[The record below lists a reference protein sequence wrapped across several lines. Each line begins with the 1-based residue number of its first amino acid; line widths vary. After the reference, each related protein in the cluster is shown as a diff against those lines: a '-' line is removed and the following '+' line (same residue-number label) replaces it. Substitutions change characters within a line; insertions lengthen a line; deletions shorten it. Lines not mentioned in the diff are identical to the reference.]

1 MSTTLQ
7 AERHYLP
14 QDLVVDDWA
23 SVSIY
28 FTELLDRHLSS
39 KEELQRWLL
48 DLSELEAALSEEG
61 GWRYIRMT
69 LDTRS
74 AAASKRYEDFTSEV
88 LPPVETWT
96 DKLQRKLMASPLTEQ
111 LSGEGYPV
119 YLRGIREQLRIFREA
134 NVPIQ
139 AELRNMAQEYGTTI
153 GAMSV
158 LWEGKEITLPKAAAI
173 LEDTDRARR
182 EQAYRLI
189 AARRA
194 QDRDKLDALFDR
206 MVERR
211 HTIALNSGFANY
223 RDHMYSAMGRFD
235 HSPADAR
242 AFHAAVEAEVV
253 PLVSELQQERQRSL
267 RLETLRPWDLA
278 VDTTGLPPL
287 KPFSEP
293 KQLIDLTIDVF
304 GRLDP
309 YFAHCIRTM
318 QANGRLDLAS
328 RDGKAPGGYNYPLYE
343 SGAPF
348 IFMNAVGTTDD
359 VTTMLHEGG
368 HAVHSFLTHPLP
380 ITGFKSFPS
389 EVAEL
394 ASMSMELLTMEHWDR
409 IYPDSAECQ
418 RAKREQLERVITIL
432 PWVATVDAFQHWLYE
447 NPGHS
452 HAERTEAWIATHQ
465 RFSGNVVDWS
475 GLENERAF
483 LWQKQLHI
491 FEVPFYYIE
500 YGIAQL
506 GAIGIWRNAKR
517 DAAWAVGQYIN
528 ALKLGYT
535 RPLPDIY
542 AAAGVPFSMQATHVR
557 DLMAAVGSE
566 LRTLRTA

>member
-1 MSTTLQ
+1 MSSTLQ
-7 AERHYLP
+7 AHRRFLPKDLAIDTWSSVDTYFNELFER
-14 QDLVVDDWA
+14 
-23 SVSIY
+23 SIP
-28 FTELLDRHLSS
+28 S
-39 KEELQRWLL
+39 KEDLQRWLF
-48 DLSELEAALSEEG
+48 DLSELEAALGEEG

-69 LDTRS
+69 LDTRDV
-74 AAASKRYEDFTSEV
+74 AAGKRYEDFTSGM
-88 LPPVETWT
+88 LPHVETWT
-96 DKLQRKLMASPLTEQ
+96 DKLQRKLMASPFTEQ
-111 LSGEGYPV
+111 FSGEGFPV

-139 AELRNMAQEYGTTI
+139 AELRTMAQQYGSTI
-153 GAMSV
+153 GAMTV
-158 LWEGKEITLPKAAAI
+158 KWEGKDITLPKAASI
-173 LEDTDRARR
+173 LEEADRAKR
-182 EQAYRLI
+182 EQAFRLI

-194 QDRDKLDALFDR
+194 QDREKLDVLFDG

-211 HTIALNSGFANY
+211 HSIALNSGFANY
-223 RDHMYSAMGRFD
+223 RDNMYSALGRFD

-242 AFHAAVEAEVV
+242 AFHAAVESEVV
-253 PLVSELQQERQRSL
+253 PLVSRLEQERKRSL
-267 RLETLRPWDLA
+267 GLDALRPWDLA

-287 KPFSEP
+287 KPFSDP
-293 KQLIDLTIDVF
+293 QQLIDLTVDVF

-309 YFAHCIRTM
+309 YFAECIRTM

-394 ASMSMELLTMEHWDR
+394 ASMSMELLTMEHWDL
-409 IYPDSAECQ
+409 IYPDQAECR

-447 NPGHS
+447 HPAHTRE
-452 HAERTEAWIATHQ
+452 ERTSAWVATHQ
-465 RFSGNVVDWS
+465 RFGGTVVDWS
-475 GLENERAF
+475 GLEDERAM

-517 DAAWAVGQYIN
+517 DQAGAVCQYIN

-535 RPLPDIY
+535 RPLPAIY
-542 AAAGVPFSMQATHVR
+542 AAAGVPFSMEASHVR
-557 DLMAAVGSE
+557 ELMDTVTRELDA
-566 LRTLRTA
+566 LRTP

>member
-7 AERHYLP
+7 AERRYLP
-14 QDLVVDDWA
+14 QALVVDDWA
-23 SVSIY
+23 SVSSY
-28 FTELLDRHLSS
+28 FTELLDRPLSS
-39 KEELQRWLL
+39 KEALQRWLL

-69 LDTRS
+69 LDTRD

-96 DKLQRKLMASPLTEQ
+96 DKLQRKLMASPFTEQ

-173 LEDTDRARR
+173 LEDTDRAKR

-267 RLETLRPWDLA
+267 RLGTLRPWDLA

-287 KPFSEP
+287 KPFNEP
-293 KQLIDLTIDVF
+293 QQLIDLTIDVF

-309 YFAHCIRTM
+309 YFEDCIRTM

-328 RDGKAPGGYNYPLYE
+328 RDGKAPGGYNHPLYE

-475 GLENERAF
+475 GLENERAM
-483 LWQKQLHI
+483 LWQKQLHV

-517 DAAWAVGQYIN
+517 DAARAVDQYIN

-542 AAAGVPFSMQATHVR
+542 AAAGVPFSMRADHVR
-557 DLMAAVGSE
+557 ELMAAVGAE
-566 LRTLRTA
+566 LETLRTA